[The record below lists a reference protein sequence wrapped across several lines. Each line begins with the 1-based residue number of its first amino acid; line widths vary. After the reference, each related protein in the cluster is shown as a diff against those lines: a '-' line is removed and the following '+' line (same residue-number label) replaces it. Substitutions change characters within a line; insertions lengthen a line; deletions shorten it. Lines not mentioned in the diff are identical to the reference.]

1 MAVITLTTDLGTK
14 DYYLSTI
21 KGAIISQY
29 PEAQIVDIS
38 HEINK
43 HDILQAAF
51 TLRNAYR
58 SFPNGTIH
66 ILGLNP
72 ESSIDSRHVAIFIDG
87 HYFVGSDNGIFS
99 LIFDKKPD
107 MIVELNLTQE
117 TDFLTFPTN
126 DVFVKAACH
135 IARGG
140 TLEVIGKEIE
150 NYHEKTM
157 IRPIIDNNVL
167 KGSVIYIDSYGN
179 VITNITT
186 SLFKEAGHDREFTIY
201 LKQTGYT
208 ISQISAT
215 YNEVPD
221 GEKLALFSS
230 TGYLEIAINQG
241 GASGLMGLDLNDT
254 IRIEFKG

>member
-29 PEAQIVDIS
+29 AEAHIIDIS
-38 HEINK
+38 HEITK
-43 HDILQAAF
+43 HDIIQAAF
-51 TLRNAYR
+51 TLKNAYR
-58 SFPNGTIH
+58 SFPKDTIH

-72 ESSIDSRHVAIFIDG
+72 ESSIDSRHVAMHLDG
-87 HYFVGSDNGIFS
+87 HYFIGSDNGIFS
-99 LIFDKKPD
+99 LMFDKKPD
-107 MIVELNLTQE
+107 KIVELNLTQE

-126 DVFVKAACH
+126 DIFVKAACH

-140 TLEVIGKEIE
+140 TLEVIGKEID
-150 NYHEKTM
+150 NYNEKAM

-179 VITNITT
+179 VITNITA
-186 SLFKEAGHDREFTIY
+186 SLFKEAGHDRAFTIF
-201 LKQTGYT
+201 LNTGYT
-208 ISQISAT
+208 IKEISKT
-215 YNEVPD
+215 YHEVNN

-230 TGYLEIAINQG
+230 TGYLEIGINLG
-241 GASGLMGLDLNDT
+241 SASGLLGLRLSDT
-254 IRIEFKG
+254 IRVEFNG

>member
-1 MAVITLTTDLGTK
+1 LAVITLTTDLGTK

-29 PEAQIVDIS
+29 PEARIVDIS

-58 SFPNGTIH
+58 SFPKGTIH

-72 ESSIDSRHVAIFIDG
+72 ESSIDSRHVAIFLDD
-87 HYFVGSDNGIFS
+87 HYFIGSDNGIFS
-99 LIFDKKPD
+99 LMFDKKPD

-126 DVFVKAACH
+126 DIFVKAACH

-140 TLEVIGKEIE
+140 TLAVIGKEIE
-150 NYHEKTM
+150 SYNERTM
-157 IRPIIDNNVL
+157 IRPIVDNNVL

-186 SLFKEAGHDREFTIY
+186 GLFKEAGYDRKFTIY
-201 LKQTGYT
+201 LKQTGYS
-208 ISQISAT
+208 ISQISGT
-215 YNEVPD
+215 YNEVPN

-254 IRIEFKG
+254 IRIEFKE